1 MSKHESFYENLVE
14 RLNSLRKREKRL
26 SLTQGV
32 FTFLIALMGLGLTFV
47 IIEAAFWF
55 GTNPRF
61 FLLSLAI
68 TLAAAVF
75 VWFVGR
81 PLFAILFRPHS
92 PGETD
97 LALRVGNHF
106 EKIRDRLADA
116 LQVFQQHAK
125 NTEGYSLE
133 LADASLAEIHNET
146 KDLKFERVAN
156 TLPLK
161 KAFKYSLISGAIL
174 TILLL
179 IFPSSLTN
187 ASYRLLHPSMD
198 FAKDLGLTFEV
209 LPGDKEVVKGE
220 TVRLSAK
227 VRGAEVD
234 EIAVLTKKKEAKEYE
249 RTLLNL
255 NERNEFAFEIEN
267 IKQDLNYY
275 FEASKR
281 KSSEYKIS
289 VLDLPF
295 VRNLQ
300 VKLTY
305 PSYSKLGTQFL
316 KENVGDVSALK
327 GTKVSVSLRTN
338 KTVQEAKIKFDN
350 ESETPLRISGRDV
363 SGRFAL
369 SRSGSYHFL
378 LADKKGL
385 ANSDPIEYRLSVI
398 EDQHPLVQIT
408 FPGQDVDLG
417 KDMQLPLSIEAEDDF
432 GFSKIR
438 IGYRILHEGNREGK
452 EQFLD
457 LTLAKDVRE
466 KFFLNTIW
474 EMSNLGLFPQDV
486 VTYFAEVFDNDR
498 VSGPKSSRSQTY
510 RVRLPSIYELY
521 DEVARSHEESFND
534 LQQLYE
540 EGKTLKSK
548 LDEIVQEMKREPEL
562 DWEEQQEVQDAVRA
576 QENTR
581 EKLQQ
586 VQEKL
591 DQMVDRMEQND
602 LLSPETLQKYQELQK
617 LVEEMLTP
625 ELLQALQK
633 LQQAMADLDPQK
645 MKRAMEKFAAS
656 QEEFLKSLERTLN
669 LLKKLQIEQKLD
681 ESIRKAQELHRRQE
695 ELNKKAASDSDR
707 QKSSKYAQEQSGIKK
722 DTESLEQELEQLQN
736 SMSAFPQMPQ
746 NQIDAAREQSG
757 QNLQNKMQKAAQ
769 QFQSGNMSGAQNTG
783 QQISQ
788 DLQQL
793 MESLQSAQKQLS
805 EQEKQKIMQA
815 LRRSSRDLLNL
826 SQRQE
831 NLMESTKGTDRNT
844 PGMTG
849 LADKQQDML
858 GGLSRVTNGLYELSQ
873 ETFFVTPEIGKALGK
888 SMKGMQDALQGLEAR
903 NPGKSMQ
910 SQNQSM
916 SGLNEAASQIRS
928 SMQGLSQASSAIGF
942 QEMMQRMMGISQ
954 QQEGVNQQTSQM
966 GQSPGEGMTMEQQA
980 AMQRLAAEQNAVRK
994 SLAQLLKEA
1003 GNRSDMLGDLNQVG
1017 KDMEEVVKQLQQQNF
1032 NRSIIDRQQR
1042 ILSRLLDAQRSM
1054 NRRDYSRKRQAETG
1068 QQYQVMSPQSLS
1080 NSRGEKD
1087 WLRNELLKAMREGYS
1102 KDYKELIRKYFEAL
1116 AREEQGGSLNN

>member
-1 MSKHESFYENLVE
+1 
-14 RLNSLRKREKRL
+14 
-26 SLTQGV
+26 
-32 FTFLIALMGLGLTFV
+32 
-47 IIEAAFWF
+47 
-55 GTNPRF
+55 
-61 FLLSLAI
+61 
-68 TLAAAVF
+68 
-75 VWFVGR
+75 
-81 PLFAILFRPHS
+81 
-92 PGETD
+92 
-97 LALRVGNHF
+97 
-106 EKIRDRLADA
+106 KIRDRLADA

-133 LADASLAEIHNET
+133 LADASLTEIHNET

-234 EIAVLTKKKEAKEYE
+234 EIAVLTKKKEAKAFE

-521 DEVARSHEESFND
+521 DEVARGHEESFND

-540 EGKTLKSK
+540 EGRTLKSK

-633 LQQAMADLDPQK
+633 LQQSMADLDPQK
-645 MKRAMEKFAAS
+645 MKLAMEKFAAS

-695 ELNKKAASDSDR
+695 ELNKKAASDSDQ

-793 MESLQSAQKQLS
+793 MESLQSAQEQLS

-826 SQRQE
+826 SQQQE

-994 SLAQLLKEA
+994 SLAQLMKEA

>member
-32 FTFLIALMGLGLTFV
+32 FAFLIALMGLGLTFV

-75 VWFVGR
+75 VWLVGR

-133 LADASLAEIHNET
+133 LADASLAEIHDET

-187 ASYRLLHPSMD
+187 ASYCLLHPSMD

-249 RTLLNL
+249 RTVLNS
-255 NERNEFAFEIEN
+255 NEKGEFTFEIEN

-466 KFFLNTIW
+466 NFFLNTIW

-521 DEVARSHEESFND
+521 DEVARGHEESFND

-633 LQQAMADLDPQK
+633 LQQSMADLDPQK
-645 MKRAMEKFAAS
+645 MKLAMEKFAAS

-695 ELNKKAASDSDR
+695 ELNKKAASDSDQ

-954 QQEGVNQQTSQM
+954 QQQGVNQQTSQM

-1116 AREEQGGSLNN
+1116 VREEQGGSLNN